1 MDYEIDID
9 LVLKARGRRVMDGR
23 RARILRSIGDSGDL
37 RDVARSLRRDEAGL
51 LTSIEGLQDEQ
62 GCPLVALRRG
72 KASLT
77 VEGERLLEV
86 YESRSKF
93 VKEQIEGR
101 YRNPLLTVDAIVPK
115 DGGLVVVRRGR
126 GPFKGELALPG
137 GIVEYGETVEDA
149 VAREVEEETGL
160 VASPERLIGV
170 RSMPDRD
177 PRGHF
182 VSVVFLMKVVGGSLC
197 PGDDA
202 VDVDV
207 VPFDPLPSLAFDH
220 SDIVREYLA
229 RGSTIKRARG
239 RIVDIRA
246 KEFI

>member
-1 MDYEIDID
+1 MDYEIDFD
-9 LVLKARGRRVMDGR
+9 LVLKARGRRVLDGR
-23 RARILRSIGDSGDL
+23 KARILRAIRDAGDL
-37 RDVARSLRRDEAGL
+37 RDIAISLHRDEAGL
-51 LTSIEGLQDEQ
+51 TASFENLKDEKGQ
-62 GCPLVALRRG
+62 PLVVLRRG

-77 VEGERLLEV
+77 AEGEKLLQI
-86 YESRSKF
+86 YESRSRF

-126 GPFKGELALPG
+126 EPYRGKLALPG

-160 VASPERLIGV
+160 VASSMRLIGV

-182 VSVVFLMKVVGGSLC
+182 VSVVFLMKVVGGALR

-202 VDVDV
+202 GGVEV
-207 VPFDPLPSLAFDH
+207 VPLDPLPDLAFDH
-220 SDIVREYLA
+220 SDIVREYLRDSNSE
-229 RGSTIKRARG
+229 RGSRPNR
-239 RIVDIRA
+239 
-246 KEFI
+246 

>member
-1 MDYEIDID
+1 MDYEIDYD

-23 RARILRSIGDSGDL
+23 KARILRSIRDAGDL
-37 RDVARSLRRDEAGL
+37 RDVARSLRRDKAGL
-51 LTSIEGLQDEQ
+51 VTSIEGLKDEQ
-62 GCPLVALRRG
+62 GRPLVAVLSE

-77 VEGERLLEV
+77 AEGERLLEI
-86 YESRSKF
+86 YESRSRF

-126 GPFKGELALPG
+126 GPFKGSLALPG
-137 GIVEYGETVEDA
+137 GIVEYGETVEEA

-160 VASPERLIGV
+160 LASPVRLISV
-170 RSMPDRD
+170 RSSPDRD

-182 VSVVFLMKVVGGSLC
+182 VSVVFLMEAVGGSLR

-202 VDVDV
+202 GGVQV
-207 VPFDPLPSLAFDH
+207 VPLDPLPSLAFDH
-220 SDIVREYLA
+220 SAIVKEYLM
-229 RGSTIKRARG
+229 GSTSKGSRG
-239 RIVDIRA
+239 PNR
-246 KEFI
+246 

>member
-1 MDYEIDID
+1 MDYEIDFD
-9 LVLKARGRRVMDGR
+9 LVLKARGRRVMDVR
-23 RARILRSIGDSGDL
+23 KARILRSIRDSGDL

-51 LTSIEGLQDEQ
+51 VTSIESLKDEQ
-62 GCPLVALRRG
+62 GRSLVALRRG

-77 VEGERLLEV
+77 AEGERLLET
-86 YESRSKF
+86 YEGRSRF

-126 GPFKGELALPG
+126 SPFKGELALPG

-160 VASPERLIGV
+160 VTSPERLIGV

-182 VSVVFLMKVVGGSLC
+182 VSVVFLMKAVGGSLR

-202 VDVDV
+202 GGVEV
-207 VPFDPLPSLAFDH
+207 VPLDPLPNLAFDH

-229 RGSTIKRARG
+229 MEKINKRGPRPNR
-239 RIVDIRA
+239 
-246 KEFI
+246 